1 MYLQSLALS
10 RCVPKIDGDS
20 RVIRT
25 QIARLPE
32 VVVSKVLTNAND
44 SSGHAARSQVLGRAD
59 ETIQPIGNRAG

>member
-1 MYLQSLALS
+1 MVLGGRSDAMYLQSLTLS
-10 RCVPKIDGDS
+10 ERVPKIDDDS

-44 SSGHAARSQVLGRAD
+44 SSGHGEGS
-59 ETIQPIGNRAG
+59 